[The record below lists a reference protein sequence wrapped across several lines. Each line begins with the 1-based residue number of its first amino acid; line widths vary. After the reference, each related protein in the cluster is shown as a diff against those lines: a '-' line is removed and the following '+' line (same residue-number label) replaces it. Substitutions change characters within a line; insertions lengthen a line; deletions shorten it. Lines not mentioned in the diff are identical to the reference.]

1 MADKK
6 ELFNQA
12 KELIR
17 EAEKI
22 EEKDTKKSIK
32 LVREA
37 IKIRPDYS
45 LYDYFLLAKHLTML
59 ENYEEAKEIYDEMLN
74 RLDIN
79 NIYSYNT
86 VLSEIYENK
95 CILLYIKNKWKEFIN
110 FYLIADYNKVLGLCS
125 QGKGLIML
133 DIILKS
139 KSFDE
144 YFVLNN
150 LKLNHSLK
158 KLNAENNKELIFSNY
173 NSFLKDNIEDL
184 EYLNLKGDECFNM
197 NIKYDSKAA
206 EIYYKLNGADLHN
219 YLNQMFLSYF

>member
-6 ELFNQA
+6 ELINQA

-22 EEKDTKKSIK
+22 EEKDTQKSIK

-45 LYDYFLLAKHLTML
+45 LYDYFLLAKYLTMQ
-59 ENYEEAKEIYDEMLN
+59 ENFEEAKKIYDEMLN

-79 NIYSYNT
+79 DIYSYNT

-95 CILLYIKNKWKEFIN
+95 CNLLYIKNKLKEFI
-110 FYLIADYNKVLGLCS
+110 FCYLIADYNKVLGLCS

-150 LKLNHSLK
+150 LKLNHFLK

-173 NSFLKDNIEDL
+173 ISYLRDNIQDL
-184 EYLNLKGDECFNM
+184 EYLYLKGDECFNM

-206 EIYYKLNGADLHN
+206 EIYYKLNGKDFEI
-219 YLNQMFLSYF
+219 YLKQMFLSYF